1 VKHNLA
7 LNSYETV
14 MKSLR
19 TIPRALTLILT
30 AFGLATSAWAD
41 DIDIFLG
48 TSAGSADSPN
58 IIFLI
63 DNSPNWSRNSQ
74 HWPDNGGNQGQA
86 ELVAVSSTLSTINS
100 TRPANVGL
108 AMLTAYSG
116 TAANGATPGT
126 GGGYIRFGVRDM
138 TNSTNRTALQNILA
152 GIAANINSPDEKV
165 AGMAPARP
173 ATP

>member
-1 VKHNLA
+1 MN
-7 LNSYETV
+7 
-14 MKSLR
+14 SLR
-19 TIPRALTLILT
+19 KIPLALTLILS
-30 AFGLATSAWAD
+30 ACGLATSAWAD

-48 TSAGSADSPN
+48 TSAGTADSPN

-86 ELVAVSSTLSTINS
+86 ELAAVSSALSTINS

-116 TAANGATPGT
+116 TSATG
-126 GGGYIRFGVRDM
+126 
-138 TNSTNRTALQNILA
+138 
-152 GIAANINSPDEKV
+152 
-165 AGMAPARP
+165 RP
-173 ATP
+173 P

>member
-1 VKHNLA
+1 MFEHRMGCPGDGDRCCYERAIRCRSRRGNTIYRKLPMIGSITMFYLRKSTLLA
-7 LNSYETV
+7 LSV
-14 MKSLR
+14 MLG
-19 TIPRALTLILT
+19 
-30 AFGLATSAWAD
+30 AFMVPTGVQAD

-48 TSAGSADSPN
+48 SSAGSSDSPN

-63 DNSPNWSRNSQ
+63 YNSPNWSRASQ

-86 ELVAVSSTLSTINS
+86 ELTAVSSTLSKINS

-116 TAANGATPGT
+116 TGTGGATPGT

-138 TNSTNRTALQNILA
+138 TN
-152 GIAANINSPDEKV
+152 
-165 AGMAPARP
+165 
-173 ATP
+173 